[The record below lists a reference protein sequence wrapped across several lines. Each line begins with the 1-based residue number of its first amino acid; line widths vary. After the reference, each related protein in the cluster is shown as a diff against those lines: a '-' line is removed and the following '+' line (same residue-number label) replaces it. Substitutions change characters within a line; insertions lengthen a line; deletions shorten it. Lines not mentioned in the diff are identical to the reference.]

1 MAGGE
6 AKEIHAVMF
15 PYFAF
20 GHISPFIQ
28 LSNKLSLHGFRI
40 SFLTPPGNVSRIK
53 SSFLVTSTI
62 QIIPIQIPK
71 VQGLPTHLHNT
82 SEMTPAMHEL
92 LKEAVDLMQPQIKTL
107 LSELRPQFVF
117 FDFAHHWVPKLCS
130 QLGIKTLSF
139 SVFSAISG
147 AYVTVPAR
155 FIGVETEEPTVDDL
169 KKPPCGYPQTSFTS
183 LKAFQAQDLSYV
195 YKSFNGRPAVYH
207 TAVDG
212 FNSCSAI
219 VLKSCN
225 EMEGPYV
232 DFIKTQY
239 QKPVLLTGPLTP
251 DPPSGVLDEKWA
263 TWLAQHP
270 PESVIFC
277 SFGSETFLKDDQLKE
292 LATGLELT
300 GLPFILVVNFPGGVE
315 ARAEL
320 DRVLPKGFME
330 AIKGRGVVHSGWV
343 QQQLILAH
351 ESVGCCI
358 CHSGFS
364 SIMEALMNDCQLVL
378 LPLKGDQFLN
388 AKLVAGDM
396 KAGVEVSR
404 REEDGYFSKENIKEA
419 VETVMVDV
427 DKEAGV
433 SIRQNHMKWKD
444 FLLNAEIQDKLISNL
459 VEQLKAMA

>member
-6 AKEIHAVMF
+6 VKEIHAVMF

-20 GHISPFIQ
+20 GHISLFIQ

-40 SFLTPPGNVSRIK
+40 SFLTPPSNVLRIK

-71 VQGLPTHLHNT
+71 VQDLPPHLHNT

-92 LKEAVDLMQPQIKTL
+92 LKEALDLMQPQIKPL
-107 LSELRPQFVF
+107 LSELRPQLVF
-117 FDFAHHWVPKLCS
+117 FHFAHHWVPKLCS
-130 QLGIKTLSF
+130 QLGIKTFAF
-139 SVFSAISG
+139 SILSAISG

-155 FIGVETEEPTVDDL
+155 FIGVETEEPTIDDL
-169 KKPPCGYPQTSFTS
+169 KKPPCSYPQTSFTS

-207 TAVDG
+207 RAVDG

-219 VLKSCN
+219 LLKSCN

-270 PESVIFC
+270 PKSVIFC

-300 GLPFILVVNFPGGVE
+300 GFPFFFVVNFPG
-315 ARAEL
+315 
-320 DRVLPKGFME
+320 
-330 AIKGRGVVHSGWV
+330 
-343 QQQLILAH
+343 
-351 ESVGCCI
+351 
-358 CHSGFS
+358 
-364 SIMEALMNDCQLVL
+364 ALMNDYQLVL
-378 LPLKGDQFLN
+378 LPLKEDQFLN
-388 AKLVAGDM
+388 SKLVAEDM
-396 KAGVEVSR
+396 KAGVEMSR

-433 SIRQNHMKWKD
+433 SIRQNHIKWKD

-459 VEQLKAMA
+459 VEQLKAILSYRDQLREEELVIRTFLTAIISLSFGGED

>member
-1 MAGGE
+1 MSKQIKHRGTG
-6 AKEIHAVMF
+6 KQT
-15 PYFAF
+15 
-20 GHISPFIQ
+20 G
-28 LSNKLSLHGFRI
+28 SLHNSEWWVVKI
-40 SFLTPPGNVSRIK
+40 SFLTPPSNVLRIK

-71 VQGLPTHLHNT
+71 VQDLPPHLHNT

-92 LKEAVDLMQPQIKTL
+92 LKEALDLMQPQIKPL
-107 LSELRPQFVF
+107 LSELRPQLVF
-117 FDFAHHWVPKLCS
+117 FHFAHHWVPKLCS
-130 QLGIKTLSF
+130 QLGIKTFAF
-139 SVFSAISG
+139 SILSAISG

-155 FIGVETEEPTVDDL
+155 FIGVETEDPTIDDL
-169 KKPPCGYPQTSFTS
+169 KKPPCSYPQTSFTS

-207 TAVDG
+207 RAVDG

-219 VLKSCN
+219 LLKSCN
-225 EMEGPYV
+225 EIEGPYV

-270 PESVIFC
+270 PKSIIFC
-277 SFGSETFLKDDQLKE
+277 SFGSKTFLKYDQLKE
-292 LATGLELT
+292 LATG
-300 GLPFILVVNFPGGVE
+300 
-315 ARAEL
+315 
-320 DRVLPKGFME
+320 FME
-330 AIKGRGVVHSGWV
+330 AIKGGGVVYSGWV
-343 QQQLILAH
+343 QQLMLAH

-358 CHSGFS
+358 YHSGFS
-364 SIMEALMNDCQLVL
+364 SIMEALMNDYQLVL
-378 LPLKGDQFLN
+378 LPLKEDQFLN
-388 AKLVAGDM
+388 SKLVAEDM
-396 KAGVEVSR
+396 KAGVEMSR

-433 SIRQNHMKWKD
+433 SIRQNHIKWKD

-459 VEQLKAMA
+459 VEQLKAML